1 MSTRENPYRN
11 GSAYHKVFEAVRA
24 VGQKGISK
32 KELHNAGHKMADI
45 TVVLSPRETSSRG
58 DCRGSLS
65 SRGYIYFMEK
75 KARRMIG
82 GMKEP
87 QRFALRWRKEML
99 PKHNK
104 HEMNAVASQKK
115 STKATSK
122 TQKRETT
129 KTS

>member
-1 MSTRENPYRN
+1 MSTMQNPYRN
-11 GSAYHKVFEAVRA
+11 SSAYHKVFEAVRA

-32 KELHNAGHKMADI
+32 KGLLNAGHKMADI

-65 SRGYIYFMEK
+65 SRGHIYFMEK

-87 QRFALRWRKEML
+87 QRFALRWRKKML
-99 PKHNK
+99 PQHKR

-115 STKATSK
+115 ATKAASK
-122 TQKRETT
+122 TRKRATT